1 MTITIE
7 EARKLLPPE
16 YSQISDEEIQRM
28 LDYMYFVCD
37 FAWNWQK
44 EHPWENRADRKKIEP
59 KESTRNQQRHQENSM
74 PIKWTLDDKI
84 KRHIE
89 HVAHCK
95 CRPIPDRIK
104 QEIQK
109 RLEN

>member
-1 MTITIE
+1 
-7 EARKLLPPE
+7 
-16 YSQISDEEIQRM
+16 
-28 LDYMYFVCD
+28 
-37 FAWNWQK
+37 
-44 EHPWENRADRKKIEP
+44 
-59 KESTRNQQRHQENSM
+59 M
-74 PIKWTLDDKI
+74 PTKWTLDDKI

-95 CRPIPDRIK
+95 CRPIPDKIK